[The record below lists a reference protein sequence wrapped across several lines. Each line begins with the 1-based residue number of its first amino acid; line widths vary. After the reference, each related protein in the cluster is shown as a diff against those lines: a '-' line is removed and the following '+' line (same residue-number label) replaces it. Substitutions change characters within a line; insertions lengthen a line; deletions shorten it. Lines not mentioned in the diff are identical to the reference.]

1 MKFLNGRHSC
11 QVHASVNYYSSVIR
25 RKGES
30 QNGYFKKIAKFSEKR
45 TFLTPWYAHVRIR
58 GKKCLLFGKF
68 GVFCLLETPVLRFAF
83 SLNTDVLLFWAYQR
97 INIEL
102 TITRLWSLAALW
114 YKNTLKYFILTRF
127 YTKHC
132 YRCVLILRA
141 FRVVGRIFFRPYC
154 FCAGHLASTL
164 P

>member
-1 MKFLNGRHSC
+1 MESLVSLFRYLHREFINFFSIFYNKTLGKLFISFFWELQNILKFLNGRHSC

-83 SLNTDVLLFWAYQR
+83 SLNTDVLL
-97 INIEL
+97 
-102 TITRLWSLAALW
+102 LWV
-114 YKNTLKYFILTRF
+114 Y
-127 YTKHC
+127 
-132 YRCVLILRA
+132 
-141 FRVVGRIFFRPYC
+141 
-154 FCAGHLASTL
+154 
-164 P
+164 